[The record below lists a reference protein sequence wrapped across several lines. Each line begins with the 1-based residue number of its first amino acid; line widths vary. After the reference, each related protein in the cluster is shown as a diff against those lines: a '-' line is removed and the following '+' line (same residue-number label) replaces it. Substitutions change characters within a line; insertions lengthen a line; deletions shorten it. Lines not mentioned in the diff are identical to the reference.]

1 MDMKK
6 MIFTVICAVMLL
18 GTVTIGYA
26 DREDWRG
33 GVRTRIQDAHKRIDR
48 GVEQGSLTRQE
59 EKSLRGELNGIL
71 RKIDRMK
78 EDGHLS
84 PKERDIINRD
94 LDRLN
99 KHITR
104 EKRDDDTRRRR

>member
-1 MDMKK
+1 MKK
-6 MIFTVICAVMLL
+6 AMITVICAMMLL
-18 GTVTIGYA
+18 GTVTIGHA

-33 GVRTRIQDAHKRIDR
+33 GIRTRIQEAHERIDR

-84 PKERDIINRD
+84 PKERDIITRD

>member
-1 MDMKK
+1 MYHGAD
-6 MIFTVICAVMLL
+6 ILML
-18 GTVTIGYA
+18 
-26 DREDWRG
+26 R
-33 GVRTRIQDAHKRIDR
+33 QP
-48 GVEQGSLTRQE
+48 RQE

-78 EDGHLS
+78 DDGHLS

-94 LDRLN
+94 IDRLN

>member
-1 MDMKK
+1 MKK
-6 MIFTVICAVMLL
+6 IIFTVICAVMLL
-18 GTVTIGYA
+18 GSVTIGYA

-33 GVRTRIQDAHKRIDR
+33 GIRTRIQEAHKRIDR
-48 GVEQGSLTRQE
+48 GVDQGTLTRQE

-78 EDGHLS
+78 DDGRLN
-84 PKERDIINRD
+84 PKERDIIHRD
-94 LDRLN
+94 LERLN

-104 EKRDDDTRRRR
+104 EKRDNDTRRRR